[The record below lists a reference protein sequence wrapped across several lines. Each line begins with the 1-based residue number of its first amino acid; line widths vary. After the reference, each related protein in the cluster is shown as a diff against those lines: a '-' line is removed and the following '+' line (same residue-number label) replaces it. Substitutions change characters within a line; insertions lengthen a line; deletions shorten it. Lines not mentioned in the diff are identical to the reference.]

1 MSTDTT
7 HRAVPRRSLSFSYDY
22 ATRAIK
28 WGETAAG
35 GVLWLA
41 LGEAFA
47 EPGEGAVP
55 VGGAEHVEVPIAE
68 RVRLATGGAPQRTT
82 LRLAASTRAPV
93 AVRRL
98 ALYTAHTRLYTA
110 HLPTGASTPYK
121 RWSKCTMKK

>member
-1 MSTDTT
+1 M
-7 HRAVPRRSLSFSYDY
+7 
-22 ATRAIK
+22 
-28 WGETAAG
+28 AAG

-98 ALYTAHTRLYTA
+98 ALYTPHTLGQLSLASLRGRLIEYQ
-110 HLPTGASTPYK
+110 LRPG
-121 RWSKCTMKK
+121 